1 MIDFENKYDNDVA
14 YSYDDYVEEQ
24 EQEQEDLG
32 QEDYNF
38 EKYQEQMI
46 EHLIDTIREDI

>member
-1 MIDFENKYDNDVA
+1 MYDMDRYDNDMA
-14 YSYDDYVEEQ
+14 YSYDDYLEEKEEDLEQ
-24 EQEQEDLG
+24 EE
-32 QEDYNF
+32 YNF

>member
-1 MIDFENKYDNDVA
+1 MYDFNNYDNDMA
-14 YSYDDYVEEQ
+14 YSYDDYVEEKD
-24 EQEQEDLG
+24 EDLN
-32 QEDYNF
+32 QEEYDF

>member
-1 MIDFENKYDNDVA
+1 MYDFNNYDNDIA

-24 EQEQEDLG
+24 EEDLG
-32 QEDYNF
+32 QEEYDY

-46 EHLIDTIREDI
+46 EQLIDSIREDI

>member
-1 MIDFENKYDNDVA
+1 MYDFSNYDNDMA
-14 YSYDDYVEEQ
+14 YSYDDYVEEH
-24 EQEQEDLG
+24 EQEDLG
-32 QEDYNF
+32 QEEYNF

>member
-1 MIDFENKYDNDVA
+1 MYDFSNYDNDMA
-14 YSYDDYVEEQ
+14 YSYDDYVEEK
-24 EQEQEDLG
+24 EEDLK
-32 QEDYNF
+32 QEEYNF

>member
-1 MIDFENKYDNDVA
+1 MYDFSNYDNDMA
-14 YSYDDYVEEQ
+14 YSYDDYI
-24 EQEQEDLG
+24 EDKDDSIDAT
-32 QEDYNF
+32 EYNF

>member
-1 MIDFENKYDNDVA
+1 MYDFSNYDNDMA
-14 YSYDDYVEEQ
+14 YSYDDYVEEK
-24 EQEQEDLG
+24 EEYLG
-32 QEDYNF
+32 QEEYDF

>member
-1 MIDFENKYDNDVA
+1 MYDFNNYDNDIA

-24 EQEQEDLG
+24 EEDLG
-32 QEDYNF
+32 QEEYDF

-46 EHLIDTIREDI
+46 EHLIESIREDI

>member
-1 MIDFENKYDNDVA
+1 MYDFNNYDNDMA
-14 YSYDDYVEEQ
+14 YSYDDYVEEK
-24 EQEQEDLG
+24 EEDLG
-32 QEDYNF
+32 QEEYNF

>member
-1 MIDFENKYDNDVA
+1 MYNFDNYDNDMA
-14 YSYDDYVEEQ
+14 YSYDDYVKEQ
-24 EQEQEDLG
+24 EEDLG
-32 QEDYNF
+32 QEEYNF

>member
-1 MIDFENKYDNDVA
+1 MYDFSNYDNDIA

-24 EQEQEDLG
+24 DEDLG
-32 QEDYNF
+32 QEEYNF

>member
-1 MIDFENKYDNDVA
+1 MYNFDNYDNDMA
-14 YSYDDYVEEQ
+14 YSYDNYIEEQ
-24 EQEQEDLG
+24 EENLKQD
-32 QEDYNF
+32 DYDF

>member
-1 MIDFENKYDNDVA
+1 MYDMDRYDNDIA

-24 EQEQEDLG
+24 EEDLM
-32 QEDYNF
+32 QEEYDY

-46 EHLIDTIREDI
+46 EQLIDSIREDI

>member
-1 MIDFENKYDNDVA
+1 MYNFDNYDNDIA
-14 YSYDDYVEEQ
+14 YSYDDYVE

>member
-1 MIDFENKYDNDVA
+1 MYNWDNYDNDMA
-14 YSYDDYVEEQ
+14 YSYDDYVEEKEEDL
-24 EQEQEDLG
+24 EQEE
-32 QEDYNF
+32 YNF

>member
-1 MIDFENKYDNDVA
+1 MHDFSNYDNDMA

-24 EQEQEDLG
+24 NEDLG
-32 QEDYNF
+32 QEEYDY

-46 EHLIDTIREDI
+46 EHLIDTIRVDI

>member
-1 MIDFENKYDNDVA
+1 MYNFDNYDNDMA
-14 YSYDDYVEEQ
+14 YSYDDYVKEKEEDLEQ
-24 EQEQEDLG
+24 EE
-32 QEDYNF
+32 YNF

>member
-1 MIDFENKYDNDVA
+1 MYDFNNYDNDMA

-24 EQEQEDLG
+24 EEDLG
-32 QEDYNF
+32 QEEYDY

-46 EHLIDTIREDI
+46 EQLIDSIREDI

>member
-1 MIDFENKYDNDVA
+1 MYDFSNYDNDMA
-14 YSYDDYVEEQ
+14 YSYDDYVEEKD
-24 EQEQEDLG
+24 EDLN
-32 QEDYNF
+32 QEEYDF

>member
-1 MIDFENKYDNDVA
+1 MIDFESKYDNDMA
-14 YSYDDYVEEQ
+14 YSYDDYIEEDQ
-24 EQEQEDLG
+24 DNLLDRDE
-32 QEDYNF
+32 YNF

>member
-1 MIDFENKYDNDVA
+1 MYDFSNYDNDIA

-24 EQEQEDLG
+24 EEDLG
-32 QEDYNF
+32 QEEYDF

-46 EHLIDTIREDI
+46 EQLIDSIREDI